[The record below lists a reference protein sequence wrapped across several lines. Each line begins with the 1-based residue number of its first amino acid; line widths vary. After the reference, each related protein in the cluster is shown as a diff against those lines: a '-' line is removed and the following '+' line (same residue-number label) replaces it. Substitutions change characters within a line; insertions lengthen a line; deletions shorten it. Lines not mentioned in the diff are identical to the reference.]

1 MYHFGTVDRGRGL
14 LIGADTS
21 RSDPNIPGSPG
32 CLPGLPLKNP
42 HELGTPWG
50 FGAVVIDLTDL
61 KATDPSNHAKFA
73 QLAEIALE
81 MRQVFEGGVA
91 TQSKAE
97 KGQVT
102 SASVVAGPSGLGQ
115 LRIIRAGQ

>member
-1 MYHFGTVDRGRGL
+1 VARLSFLYHFGTVDRGRGL

-73 QLAEIALE
+73 QLAEIAPE
-81 MRQVFEGGVA
+81 MRR
-91 TQSKAE
+91 SW
-97 KGQVT
+97 KG
-102 SASVVAGPSGLGQ
+102 A
-115 LRIIRAGQ
+115 LRRNPKRKKGK